1 VQFVSAGTQ
10 TDREA
15 FLRVVRVHDA
25 RLRAVV
31 SRMVGGDRDRTDD
44 VLQEAYLRAFRSFDG
59 FRAEADVGTWL
70 HRIAHNACIDE
81 LRRGG
86 RRPVPVDTS
95 TWDGAT
101 PAADGAVAD
110 ADVLRRALAA
120 LPVDQRA
127 AVLLVDGEDLD
138 HETAAAILGVAPGT
152 VASRLSRARRT
163 LRQLI
168 GEDR

>member
-1 VQFVSAGTQ
+1 VQSTNAGPE
-10 TDREA
+10 TDRA
-15 FLRVVRVHDA
+15 TFLRVVRDHDA

-44 VLQEAYLRAFRSFDG
+44 VLQEAYLRAFRSFGG

-70 HRIAHNACIDE
+70 HRIAYNACVDE
-81 LRRGG
+81 LRRAR
-86 RRPVPVDTS
+86 RRPVPVDVVRERS
-95 TWDGAT
+95 ASA
-101 PAADGAVAD
+101 PEAAVAD

-138 HETAAAILGVAPGT
+138 HEAAAAVLGVAPGT

>member
-1 VQFVSAGTQ
+1 VQFVDAAAE
-10 TDREA
+10 TDRVA
-15 FLRVVRVHDA
+15 FLRVVREHDA

-44 VLQEAYLRAFRSFDG
+44 VLQEAYLRAYRSFGG

-70 HRIAHNACIDE
+70 HRIAHNACVDE

-86 RRPVPVDTS
+86 RRPVPVADVRERS
-95 TWDGAT
+95 T
-101 PAADGAVAD
+101 AAPDAAVAD

-138 HETAAAILGVAPGT
+138 HEAAAAILGVAPGT
-152 VASRLSRARRT
+152 VASRLSRARHT